1 MYEGNHTCKR
11 AALWNRI
18 DLELQDLL
26 PNFSPFE
33 TADVANAVVPMIQIY
48 ASPEDIQR
56 LNAVDIKQKIEA
68 VCYNSIGKC
77 KSADSLDA
85 AKAFSLIWA
94 VFSEYRVG
102 AKDV

>member
-18 DLELQDLL
+18 DLELQSLL
-26 PNFSPFE
+26 PNFSAFE

-48 ASPEDIQR
+48 ASPDEIQK
-56 LNAVDIKQKIEA
+56 LNNMNVKQKIEA
-68 VCYNSIGKC
+68 TCYNSICKC
-77 KSADSLDA
+77 K
-85 AKAFSLIWA
+85 KAFSLIWA

-102 AKDV
+102 AKSV